1 MDAITFLKDEHKAV
15 AKLLRELGGLGDR
28 ALVRRKKLTD
38 QVVEALSKHIAIEEA
53 IFYPRVRE
61 EVDGTDDDILESLEE
76 HHLVKWT
83 LEELRHL
90 EPSDE
95 RFDAKVTV
103 LTELVRHHVEE
114 EETGWFPK
122 VRKAIG
128 RRELAEIGAQLQA
141 ARAKASAKPLPERVA
156 GR

>member
-1 MDAITFLKDEHKAV
+1 MDAITFLKDEHKVA
-15 AKLLRELGGLGDR
+15 AKLLRELGDLGDR
-28 ALVRRKKLTD
+28 ALVRRKKLTG
-38 QVVEALSKHIAIEEA
+38 QVVEALSKHVAIEEA
-53 IFYPRVRE
+53 IFYPRVRD
-61 EVDGTDDDILESLEE
+61 EVAGTADDILESLEE
-76 HHLVKWT
+76 HHIVKWT

-90 EPSDE
+90 DPADE
-95 RFDAKVTV
+95 RFGAKVTV

-128 RRELAEIGAQLQA
+128 RRELAEIGAEMQA
-141 ARAKASAKPLPERVA
+141 ARAKAPSKPLPEHVA